1 MTSTRS
7 MAGTGLHFPPSMA
20 TDDQGVIKAAP
31 REVLT
36 ATAAA
41 VEPVELLPFARRLL
55 NGVRRRGRQPRW
67 SAVNAQ
73 RIELAQLCIARALEE
88 PIGSGLTLA

>member
-20 TDDQGVIKAAP
+20 TDDQGVIKPAP
-31 REVLT
+31 REIVV

-41 VEPVELLPFARRLL
+41 VEPAELLPFARRLL
-55 NGVRRRGRQPRW
+55 NGVRRRGRQQRW

-73 RIELAQLCIARALEE
+73 RVELAQLCITRALSE
-88 PIGSGLTLA
+88 PVGSGLIPA